1 MQVTILGCGGSG
13 GVPLIG
19 NRWGACNPQDP
30 RNRRTRA
37 SVLIETGTTTLLVDT
52 SPDLRSQLLAT
63 ERWRIDAVL
72 YTHAHAD
79 HVMGLDDLRAVN
91 KLIGRPLPVYSDA
104 RTLDVLRK
112 RFDYAFLPLKA
123 PGAFFRPVL
132 EANEITPGEVFEA
145 AGVPVLPILQD
156 HGFMPS
162 LGFRVGAFAYS
173 TDVLDLDERALDALA
188 GIRVWVVG
196 CFQAARHTTH
206 ASLERV
212 LGWVS
217 RLAPERTVL
226 THMGESFD
234 YAALAKAL
242 PAGVEP
248 GVDGLVI
255 DL

>member
-1 MQVTILGCGGSG
+1 VQVTILGCGGSG

-19 NRWGACNPQDP
+19 NRWGACNPHDP

-234 YAALAKAL
+234 YAALAQAL

>member
-1 MQVTILGCGGSG
+1 MLGCGGSG

-19 NRWGACNPQDP
+19 NRWGACDPADP

-37 SVLIETGTTTLLVDT
+37 SILIETGTATLLVDT
-52 SPDLRSQLLAT
+52 SPDLRFQLLAA
-63 ERWRIDAVL
+63 ERWLIDAVL

-104 RTLDVLRK
+104 RTLDDLRK

-132 EANEITPGEVFEA
+132 EAHEITPGQVFEA

-162 LGFRVGAFAYS
+162 LGFRIGAFAYS
-173 TDVLDLDERALDALA
+173 TDVLDLDERALAALA
-188 GIRVWVVG
+188 GIRVWIVG

-206 ASLERV
+206 ANLERV

-234 YAALAKAL
+234 YAALAEAL

-248 GVDGLVI
+248 GFDGLVI

>member
-1 MQVTILGCGGSG
+1 VRVIILGCGGSA

-19 NRWGACNPQDP
+19 GRWGACDPAEP
-30 RNRRTRA
+30 RNQRSRA
-37 SVLIETGTTTLLVDT
+37 SILIEEGATTLLVDT
-52 SPDLRSQLLAT
+52 SPDLRAQLLGA
-63 ERWRIDAVL
+63 ERWRLDAVL

-91 KLIGRPLPVYSDA
+91 KLIGRPLPVYADA
-104 RTLDVLRK
+104 RTLDTLRK

-132 EANEITPGEVFEA
+132 VANEITPGQVFEA

-162 LGFRVGAFAYS
+162 LGFRIGAFAYS
-173 TDVLDLDERALDALA
+173 TDVLDLDEMALAALA
-188 GIRVWVVG
+188 GIRVWIVG

-206 ASLERV
+206 ANLDRV
-212 LGWVS
+212 LGWVD
-217 RLAPERTVL
+217 RLRPERTVL

-234 YAALAKAL
+234 YRALASRL
-242 PAGVEP
+242 PDGVEP
-248 GVDGLVI
+248 GFDGLV
-255 DL
+255 LEV